1 MDTNQETG
9 VSLQDVADLIEE
21 DQDTDESGELE
32 TVDEVADGDDSE
44 TEETPDEGGDDA
56 EEIEFEGKS
65 YKVPKELKGA
75 LLRQADYTTKTQEVA
90 EQRRAVEERANAI
103 QVQERL
109 LSQTFE
115 QRVELA
121 SLQKQIAQ
129 YEQIDWQ
136 GLADSDPVQATK
148 LNLAYQQLQR
158 QAGVKY
164 QELQQAQA
172 QNEQLTQ
179 HQRQQMLAQA
189 QGDLKARLPDFNAQ
203 TAEKIKNAARDYGI
217 SDQELNNVIDPRYVH
232 VLHDAM
238 KWRALQA
245 EKPKA
250 MQKVAEAPR
259 AVKPQ
264 AVQSSNTAKTQR
276 MARINSRFS
285 SGSAKLGDLAAYLE
299 NS

>member
-1 MDTNQETG
+1 MDTNQDNG

-21 DQDTDESGELE
+21 EDQGTDESGENE
-32 TVDEVADGDDSE
+32 TVDEVAEGDDSD
-44 TEETPDEGGDDA
+44 TEETPDEGGDDN
-56 EEIEFEGKS
+56 EEIEYEGKA
-65 YKVPKELKGA
+65 YKVPKEIKDA
-75 LLRQADYTTKTQEVA
+75 LLRQKDYTVKTQEVA
-90 EQRRAVEERANAI
+90 EQRKAVEERANAV
-103 QVQERL
+103 QMQERL

-121 SLQKQIAQ
+121 SLQKQLAQ

-179 HQRQQMLAQA
+179 HQRQQMLVQA
-189 QGDLKARLPDFNAQ
+189 QSDLKARLPDFNAN
-203 TAEKIKNAARDYGI
+203 TAEQIKTAARSYGI
-217 SDQELNNVIDPRYVH
+217 SDQELNTVIDPRYVH

-245 EKPKA
+245 EKPRA
-250 MQKVAEAPR
+250 MQKVAQAPQVVRPAAAQPKPTNR
-259 AVKPQ
+259 AALDRLKTNGR
-264 AVQSSNTAKTQR
+264 VQ
-276 MARINSRFS
+276 
-285 SGSAKLGDLAAYLE
+285 DLAAFL
-299 NS
+299 

>member
-1 MDTNQETG
+1 MDTNQDNG

-21 DQDTDESGELE
+21 EDQGTDESGENE
-32 TVDEVADGDDSE
+32 TVDEVADGDESDTDE
-44 TEETPDEGGDDA
+44 TTDEGGDES
-56 EEIEFEGKS
+56 EEIEYEGKS

-75 LLRQADYTTKTQEVA
+75 LLRQADYTQKTQEVA
-90 EQRRAVEERANAI
+90 EQRKAVEERANAV
-103 QVQERL
+103 QMQERL
-109 LSQTFE
+109 LAQTFD

-121 SLQKQIAQ
+121 SLQKQLAQ

-158 QAGVKY
+158 QAGAKY

-179 HQRQQMLAQA
+179 HQRQQMLVQA
-189 QGDLKARLPDFNAQ
+189 QSDLKARLPDFNAT
-203 TAEKIKNAARDYGI
+203 TAEKIKTAARSYGI
-217 SDQELNNVIDPRYVH
+217 SDQELNTVIDPRYVH

-250 MQKVAEAPR
+250 MQKVAEAPK
-259 AVKPQ
+259 AIKPQ
-264 AVQSSNTAKTQR
+264 APRPKNEQR
-276 MARINSRFS
+276 DRALKSRFA
-285 SGSAKLGDLAAYLE
+285 SGRATINDLAAYLE
-299 NS
+299 NN